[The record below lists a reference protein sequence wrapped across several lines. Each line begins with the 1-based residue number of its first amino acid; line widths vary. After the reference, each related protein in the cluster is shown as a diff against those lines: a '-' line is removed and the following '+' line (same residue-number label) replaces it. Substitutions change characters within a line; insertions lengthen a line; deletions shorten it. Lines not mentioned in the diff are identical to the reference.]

1 MGRPKQNEEAGTARL
16 NLIMTLLFLGA
27 TIFVAVKIIPP
38 YFTNYQ
44 FQDAVESEARFAL
57 AGYPRKSE
65 DDIRQDIYDKAQK
78 LDLPIKKKEEITVT
92 MNQGSVSISLDYSI
106 PIDLLVYQF
115 SLQFHPH
122 ADNHTI

>member
-1 MGRPKQNEEAGTARL
+1 MRDRMRGTARL

-65 DDIRQDIYDKAQK
+65 DDIRQDIFDKAQK
-78 LDLPIKKKEEITVT
+78 LDLPIKKKEEILVT

>member
-1 MGRPKQNEEAGTARL
+1 MRDGMRGAARL

-57 AGYPRKSE
+57 AGYPRKGE
-65 DDIRQDIYDKAQK
+65 DDIRQDIFDKAQK
-78 LDLPIKKKEEITVT
+78 LGIPIQKKEEILVT
-92 MNQGSVSISLDYSI
+92 MNQGSVSISLDYAI